1 MEYRKMPYMQ
11 EPVYS
16 LPRDRGSARGRD
28 QRMSRVMEA
37 RRNLPSSGGRGRA
50 WINGREVGGEDPRF
64 AHLSRSFD

>member
-1 MEYRKMPYMQ
+1 MEYPKMPDMQ

-16 LPRDRGSARGRD
+16 LPRDRRFTRGRD
-28 QRMSRVMEA
+28 QRMSRAMEA
-37 RRNLPSSGGRGRA
+37 RRNLSSSGGRGRA